1 MAERKMEWIL
11 SLFSIACHLS
21 ALTAFLNLVPG
32 RPYPS
37 SWILQLAVLVSLSL
51 SLSLIFIWLPSRS
64 LRILLFLCQLF
75 FILVILIPAQE
86 PLLAESLVL
95 LVLVLQSGI
104 YFPSI
109 LHGSLSI
116 IALSLGTTFLLW
128 IPEANWYGAELV
140 SPGPGS
146 VFASLLL
153 LTAAAVAAEYIKAT
167 VQHLHEGREITDSLD
182 TAVSELVKANQS
194 FQDYAQN
201 ARHAAALEE
210 RKRISREIH
219 DSVGHTLMN
228 IVMMLEA
235 MLLLSPEDNGK
246 LRQYIRDTREEAGRC
261 LKDTRRA
268 VRILREVEPENISTC
283 LRLTRLADTFARA
296 TGVKLAL
303 ELTNTPVDLP
313 PGIGIVLY
321 RSLQEGLTNAFRHGK
336 ADRVLVHLQQAG
348 DMIILNITDNGRGS
362 GSSGISEGVGLAGMR
377 ERVEFMGGTI
387 HFRNLSGGFKLTV
400 ELPKDGLPFKSEK
413 KMVSVYD

>member
-21 ALTAFLNLVPG
+21 TLTGFLTLAPG
-32 RPYPS
+32 SPYPS

-51 SLSLIFIWLPSRS
+51 AVSLIFIWLPSRS
-64 LRILLFLCQLF
+64 LRILLFFCQLF
-75 FILVILIPAQE
+75 FILVILIPAQG

-95 LVLVLQSGI
+95 LVLVTQSGI
-104 YFPSI
+104 YFSSL
-109 LHGSLSI
+109 LHTFLSVI
-116 IALSLGTTFLLW
+116 VLSLGAVFLLW

-140 SPGPGS
+140 PPHPVS
-146 VFASLLL
+146 VCALLLL
-153 LTAAAVAAEYIKAT
+153 LTAVSVASDHVKLIAGR
-167 VQHLHEGREITDSLD
+167 LHEGREITNSLD
-182 TAVSELVKANQS
+182 AAVSELVKANQA
-194 FQDYAQN
+194 FQDYAQD
-201 ARHAAALEE
+201 ARQSAALQE

-235 MLLLSPEDNGK
+235 MLLLAPADKGK

-268 VRILREVEPENISTC
+268 VRILREVEPENVSTC
-283 LRLTRLADTFARA
+283 LRLTRLAETFARA
-296 TGVKLAL
+296 TGVELVL

-362 GSSGISEGVGLAGMR
+362 GSSSISEGVGLAGMR
-377 ERVEFMGGTI
+377 ERVESMGGKI
-387 HFRNLSGGFKLTV
+387 HFRNITRGFKLTLEV
-400 ELPKDGLPFKSEK
+400 PKDGPPLKAK
-413 KMVSVYD
+413 KTMVFVHD